1 MNKET
6 ILYFVAYFIIYSF
19 VGWILESVYKSMGQR
34 KLVNSGFLIGPV
46 CPIYGTGA
54 ILMILTLSSL
64 KNNPILLFIS
74 AFFILSILEYV
85 VGFLLEKIFKTKYW
99 DYSNLKFNIKGRV
112 CLKNSIY
119 WGLLGVIFICFIN
132 PVVETHIK
140 YIAMPILVYSEM
152 LIGIWM
158 AVDIVI
164 SVNEITSFETITNKI
179 NELSET
185 IKEKIEDENY
195 MENVIKKLNRKQTK
209 LKIKLYRRAIRMK
222 RAFPSMKSETI
233 TTFLNQKIDLKS
245 LKDSIKNKE

>member
-19 VGWILESVYKSMGQR
+19 VGWVLESVYKSVGQR

>member
-222 RAFPSMKSETI
+222 RAFPRMKSETI

>member
-19 VGWILESVYKSMGQR
+19 VGWVLESVYKSVGQR

-74 AFFILSILEYV
+74 AFFILSILEYI

>member
-19 VGWILESVYKSMGQR
+19 VGWVLESVYKSVGQR

-54 ILMILTLSSL
+54 ILMILTLSSF

-74 AFFILSILEYV
+74 AFFILSILEYI

-119 WGLLGVIFICFIN
+119 WGILGVIFICFIN

-164 SVNEITSFETITNKI
+164 SVNEITSFDSIINKI
-179 NELSET
+179 NELGET
-185 IKEKIEDENY
+185 IKEKIEDEIY
-195 MENVIKKLNRKQTK
+195 VENVIKKLKRQQAK

-233 TTFLNQKIDLKS
+233 TTFLNQKIDLNS

>member
-19 VGWILESVYKSMGQR
+19 VGWILESVYKSVGQR

-54 ILMILTLSSL
+54 ILLILTLSSL
-64 KNNPILLFIS
+64 KNTPILLFIA
-74 AFFILSILEYV
+74 AFFMLSILEYI

-99 DYSNLKFNIKGRV
+99 DYSHLKFNIKGRV
-112 CLKNSIY
+112 CLKNSIF
-119 WGLLGVIFICFIN
+119 WGILGVIFICFIN
-132 PVVETHIK
+132 PVVETHIH
-140 YIAMPILVYSEM
+140 YIPIPILVYSEM

-158 AVDIVI
+158 VVDIVI
-164 SVNEITSFETITNKI
+164 SVNEITSFESIINKI

-185 IKEKIEDENY
+185 IKEKIEDETHV
-195 MENVIKKLNRKQTK
+195 ENVIKKLNRQQTK
-209 LKIKLYRRAIRMK
+209 LKIKLYRRAMRMK
-222 RAFPSMKSETI
+222 KAFPSMKSETI
-233 TTFLNQKIDLKS
+233 TTFLNQKMDLKS